1 MVTFVI
7 EGFCES
13 VACIGLLVKR
23 DGKLF
28 ELFGGVAAL
37 RTWRVRVDSCC
48 VTSRSVSLV
57 MPSSSFEVSSFV
69 QSNLKIR
76 TFLLL
81 HLYEVC
87 GLQVL

>member
-1 MVTFVI
+1 MVSFVI

-23 DGKLF
+23 NGMLF
-28 ELFGGVAAL
+28 ELFGGAAAL

-57 MPSSSFEVSSFV
+57 MLSPSSFEVSSFV
-69 QSNLKIR
+69 QSNL
-76 TFLLL
+76 
-81 HLYEVC
+81 
-87 GLQVL
+87 

>member
-1 MVTFVI
+1 VVTFVI

-23 DGKLF
+23 NGKLF

-37 RTWRVRVDSCC
+37 QTWRVRVDSCY

-57 MPSSSFEVSSFV
+57 MPSSSSFEVSSFV
-69 QSNLKIR
+69 QSNL
-76 TFLLL
+76 
-81 HLYEVC
+81 
-87 GLQVL
+87 